1 MDFIVLGYCHP
12 IVNGVFM
19 ELHDVFLSLKKQKLC
34 RSGRDFSEHY
44 LGQGRNYY
52 SVIRAREMQVSTK
65 ALMNLYFKLRSQAE
79 QLNDERFPIRLKHQP
94 SLREMSGYVLEDV
107 KQRSKFNS

>member
-12 IVNGVFM
+12 IANGVFM

-34 RSGRDFSEHY
+34 KSGRDFSEYY

-52 SVIRAREMQVSTK
+52 SVIRAQERSVSTK

-79 QLNDERFPIRLKHQP
+79 QLNDERFPVLLKHQQI
-94 SLREMSGYVLEDV
+94 LREISGYVLEDV
-107 KQRSKFNS
+107 RLRCIKH